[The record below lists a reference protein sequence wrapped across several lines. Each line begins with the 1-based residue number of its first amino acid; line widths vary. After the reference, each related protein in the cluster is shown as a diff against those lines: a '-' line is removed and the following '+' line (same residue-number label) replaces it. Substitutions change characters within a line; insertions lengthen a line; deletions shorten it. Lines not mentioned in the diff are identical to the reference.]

1 MSGKIQKWG
10 NSLGLRIPKT
20 VIEKL
25 NLTENSEVEIEHK
38 NGAIIIYP
46 VKKKFSL
53 NSLVGQI
60 TKDNCHP
67 AEQLRHQDAEV
78 W

>member
-10 NSLGLRIPKT
+10 NSLGIRIPKL

-25 NLTENSEVEIEHK
+25 NLTENSEVEVSHK
-38 NGAIIIYP
+38 DGVIIIFP
-46 VKKKFSL
+46 IKKKFSL
-53 NSLVGQI
+53 ENLLGQI
-60 TKDNCHP
+60 TKDNCYQEEDFKSHGNE
-67 AEQLRHQDAEV
+67 A